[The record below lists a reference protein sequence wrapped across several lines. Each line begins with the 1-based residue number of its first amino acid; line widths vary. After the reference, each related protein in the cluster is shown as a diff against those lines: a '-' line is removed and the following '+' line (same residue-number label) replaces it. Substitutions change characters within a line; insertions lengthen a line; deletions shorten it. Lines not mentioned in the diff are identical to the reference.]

1 MLSLRPL
8 KIDVT
13 FKITIKYVFFLGE
26 QCNCSKN
33 MYLLKKKK
41 KNLFNRF
48 MLYNKGLY

>member
-41 KNLFNRF
+41 K
-48 MLYNKGLY
+48 KSI